1 MWYDNACYYWYSQ
14 LEDDLET
21 VDKVS
26 VSLPRDLLRFVERY
40 QKRAKKRSRSEV
52 FEEAVKLLRSRTLE
66 AEYADA
72 AAEFSAA
79 EWESTAGDG
88 LDRA

>member
-1 MWYDNACYYWYSQ
+1 M
-14 LEDDLET
+14 ET

>member
-1 MWYDNACYYWYSQ
+1 M
-14 LEDDLET
+14 ET
-21 VDKVS
+21 VEKVS
-26 VSLPRDLLRFVERY
+26 VSLPPELLRFVERY

-52 FEEAVKLLRSRTLE
+52 FEEALKLLRARTLE

-72 AAEFSAA
+72 AAEFDAA

-88 LDRA
+88 LDRL

>member
-1 MWYDNACYYWYSQ
+1 M
-14 LEDDLET
+14 ET
-21 VDKVS
+21 VEKVS

-40 QKRAKKRSRSEV
+40 RKRAKKHSRSAV
-52 FEEAVKLLRSRTLE
+52 FEEEALKLLRARTLE
-66 AEYADA
+66 AEYAAA
-72 AAEFSAA
+72 AAEFDAA

>member
-1 MWYDNACYYWYSQ
+1 M
-14 LEDDLET
+14 ET
-21 VDKVS
+21 VEKVS

-40 QKRAKKRSRSEV
+40 RKRAKKHSRSAV
-52 FEEAVKLLRSRTLE
+52 FEEALKLLRARTLE
-66 AEYADA
+66 AEYAAA
-72 AAEFSAA
+72 AAEFDAA